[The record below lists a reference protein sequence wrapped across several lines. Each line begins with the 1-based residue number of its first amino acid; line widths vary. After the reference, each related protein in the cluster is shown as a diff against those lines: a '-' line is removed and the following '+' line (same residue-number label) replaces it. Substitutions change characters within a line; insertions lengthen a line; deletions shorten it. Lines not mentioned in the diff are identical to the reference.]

1 MNTRDGGEFV
11 TVTVEEEL
19 IGVTEACA
27 TWMLEMLLPNRIYQI
42 LNRRASFRI
51 ALTIAHQLFRRA
63 CDFSV
68 LHRKVTHIP
77 R

>member
-1 MNTRDGGEFV
+1 MRRYNMNTRDGGEFV

-42 LNRRASFRI
+42 LN
-51 ALTIAHQLFRRA
+51 
-63 CDFSV
+63 
-68 LHRKVTHIP
+68 
-77 R
+77 

>member
-1 MNTRDGGEFV
+1 MFFGINKFGESGMKRIRGCGVMRRYNMNTRDGGEFV

-42 LNRRASFRI
+42 LN
-51 ALTIAHQLFRRA
+51 
-63 CDFSV
+63 
-68 LHRKVTHIP
+68 
-77 R
+77 